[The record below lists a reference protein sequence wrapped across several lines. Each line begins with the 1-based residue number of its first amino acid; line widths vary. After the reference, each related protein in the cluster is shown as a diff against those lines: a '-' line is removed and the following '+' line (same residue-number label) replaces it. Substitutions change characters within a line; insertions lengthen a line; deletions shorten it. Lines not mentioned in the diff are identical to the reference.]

1 MPALIN
7 DALIACLA
15 IALLL
20 AVLEHIRRPSWH
32 RFLIYNYV
40 LGLGVWRQ

>member
-7 DALIACLA
+7 DALIASLA

-20 AVLEHIRRPSWH
+20 AVLEHIRRPSG
-32 RFLIYNYV
+32 IAS
-40 LGLGVWRQ
+40 